1 MPVPLALTL
10 MVATVP
16 AHTVVLA
23 GCVVTVI
30 GVFSE
35 ITALPAPTLEQP
47 FASRT
52 LAIVYVVAAFGFT
65 VSVYV
70 PLGPL
75 NVAVVPSFKVTT
87 NGAVPV
93 SATLKVALPLAQIV
107 WLPLSVAV
115 GSGFT
120 ATVATAVVK
129 PLVRTQPLAS
139 VTLTNV

>member
-52 LAIVYVVAAFGFT
+52 LAIVYVVATFGLT
-65 VSVYV
+65 VIV
-70 PLGPL
+70 PLKLL

-129 PLVRTQPLAS
+129 PLVRTHPFAS

>member
-1 MPVPLALTL
+1 
-10 MVATVP
+10 
-16 AHTVVLA
+16 VLA
-23 GCVVTVI
+23 QIVASTGCWVIEI
-30 GVFSE
+30 GVFKL
-35 ITALPAPTLEQP
+35 ITALPLTVPAQL
-47 FASRT
+47 ASLT

-120 ATVATAVVK
+120 ATVAKEPVK
-129 PLVRTQPLAS
+129 PLERTHPFAS
-139 VTLTNV
+139 VTLCKV